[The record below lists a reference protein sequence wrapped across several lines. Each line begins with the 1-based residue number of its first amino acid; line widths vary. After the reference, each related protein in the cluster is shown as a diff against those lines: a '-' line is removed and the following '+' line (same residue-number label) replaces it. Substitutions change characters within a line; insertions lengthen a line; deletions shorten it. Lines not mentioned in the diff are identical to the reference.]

1 MAEKAGGKDKD
12 TFSLQAQ
19 AFLRGVI
26 QKEQHFTAMFAKRD
40 RERLERTGQDTFRIN
55 PAAIRPVAA
64 PIGVRDKRRITPE
77 MLAAEEAN
85 KVALAATLAASSRP
99 PQERTRLPATAM
111 QEIGWGEHVTT
122 RRARAHA
129 RAST

>member
-1 MAEKAGGKDKD
+1 MAEKAGGGKDKD

-40 RERLERTGQDTFRIN
+40 RERRERTGQDSFRIN

-64 PIGVRDKRRITPE
+64 PIGVRDKRRITQE

-85 KVALAATLAASSRP
+85 KVALAAPLAASSRP

-111 QEIGWGEHVTT
+111 QEIGWGAFFPT
-122 RRARAHA
+122 RAAR
-129 RAST
+129 